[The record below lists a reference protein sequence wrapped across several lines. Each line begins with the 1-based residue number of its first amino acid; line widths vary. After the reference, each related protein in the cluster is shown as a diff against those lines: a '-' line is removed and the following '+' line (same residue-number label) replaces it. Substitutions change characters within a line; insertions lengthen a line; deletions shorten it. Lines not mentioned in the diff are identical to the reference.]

1 MQNGFMGITPKPLS
15 QSDFLIEDWLIQP
28 SLNLIVRGSVI
39 NHLEPKAMQVL
50 VYLAEHPGE
59 VVSKDTFITAVWPDT
74 FVSEQVLTNAI
85 WQIRQAFG
93 NKNKEFIQTIPKSGY
108 RLTAK
113 VFPNWA
119 EFEAGYQKALFQLE
133 EPKPESALIP
143 APKPLP
149 PVQRKFP
156 IKITI
161 ASAALI
167 VVVVIAYVFGLN
179 LRAANGNVTIGVLPF
194 KNLSGNSQQ
203 EFVSDGMTDELI
215 VQLGNLRSRRLG
227 VIARTTMMTY
237 KDSSKRVDEI
247 GKELGADYILEGG
260 VKRDGDIVRVTA
272 NLIEVKSQ
280 RQLWS
285 RNYQQASK
293 DISLLQS
300 DIASSIAEQINLRLT
315 PQQRAKLSN
324 PKAVNPA
331 AWDEYQQ
338 GMYLL
343 AKFNRT
349 DVTKAIEHYRRA
361 AELDPTYAQP
371 HVGLADAYFIMG
383 QPLRYMAG
391 VPPRE
396 YLAKSKEEALRAVE
410 LDPELASAHSLLAT
424 AKFYNDWDWTGAE
437 EEFRKALELDPN
449 STSAHF
455 YYALFLT
462 FAGRPQEAAP
472 HIRRGLEL
480 DPLRL
485 ALVTLAAELYMDS
498 RDYDKAFQHVN
509 RVLELDPKFE
519 YARSI
524 KFSLLLNTHRYSE
537 AVDLLKNWMASDGKS
552 QESISRLERSFERE
566 GPKGIYNFLLADI
579 PSNKPIFNFHSALL
593 HTFLGNR
600 DNAIEFLEKSYQ
612 EHDASLLCIGTHPG
626 FDSMRDDPRFR
637 DLMTRVGIPK

>member
-1 MQNGFMGITPKPLS
+1 MQNGYMGVTPKPLS

-28 SLNLIVRGSVI
+28 SLNLIVRGSII

-59 VVSKDTFITAVWPDT
+59 VISKDTFITAVWPDT

-93 NKNKEFIQTIPKSGY
+93 EKNKEFIQTIPKNGY

-113 VFPNWA
+113 VLPNWA
-119 EFEAGYQKALFQLE
+119 EFEAGYQSALFQVE
-133 EPKPESALIP
+133 ESAPNPVPIL
-143 APKPLP
+143 APEPP
-149 PVQRKFP
+149 QPVQRKFP
-156 IKITI
+156 VKTLI
-161 ASAALI
+161 SAVG
-167 VVVVIAYVFGLN
+167 VVLAVVMAYVFVPN
-179 LRAANGNVTIGVLPF
+179 LRPASNNVTIGVLPF
-194 KNLSGNSQQ
+194 KNLSGDPQQ

-215 VQLGNLRSRRLG
+215 VQLGNLQSQRLG

-237 KDSSKRVDEI
+237 KDSGKRVDEI
-247 GKELGADYILEGG
+247 GRELGADYILEGG

-272 NLIEVKSQ
+272 NLIEVNSQ

-343 AKFNRT
+343 AKFNQA
-349 DVTKAIEHYRRA
+349 DVAKAIEHYRRA
-361 AELDPTYAQP
+361 AELDPAYAQP

-391 VPPRE
+391 IPPRE

-437 EEFRKALELDPN
+437 EEFRKALALDPN

-472 HIRRGLEL
+472 HIRRGVEL
-480 DPLRL
+480 DPLSL

-498 RDYDKAFQHVN
+498 RDYDKSFQHVN
-509 RVLELDPKFE
+509 RVLELDPNFE
-519 YARSI
+519 YARGI
-524 KFSLLLNTHRYSE
+524 KFSLLLNTGKYSE
-537 AVDLLKNWMASDGKS
+537 AADHLKKWMTSSGKS
-552 QESISRLERSFERE
+552 PDTISRLERSFAAE
-566 GPKGIYNFLLADI
+566 GPQAIYKFLLAEI
-579 PSNKPIFNFHSALL
+579 PPDKPIFNFHSAMFNA
-593 HTFLGNR
+593 FLGNR
-600 DNAIEFLEKSYQ
+600 DKAIEFLEKAYQ
-612 EHDASLLCIGTHPG
+612 EHDASLLCIGAHPI

-637 DLMTRVGIPK
+637 DLTRRIGIIK